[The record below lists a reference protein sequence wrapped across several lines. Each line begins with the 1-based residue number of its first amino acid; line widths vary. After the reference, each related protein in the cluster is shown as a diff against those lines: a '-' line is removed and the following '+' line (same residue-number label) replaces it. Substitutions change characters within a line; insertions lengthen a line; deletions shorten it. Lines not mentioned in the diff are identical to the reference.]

1 MTTLEARKRRQE
13 LGEDNDRATIIFVAA
28 GCAAITVT
36 WMAFLV
42 WWLI

>member
-1 MTTLEARKRRQE
+1 MTTLEAKKRREE

-28 GCAAITVT
+28 GAAAVTVT
-36 WMAFLV
+36 WMAFLA

>member
-13 LGEDNDRATIIFVAA
+13 IGEDSDRATIIVVAV
-28 GCAAITVT
+28 GCAAITVS
-36 WMAFLV
+36 WAAFLA